1 MWVLALSP
9 HSFSLGSWY
18 TERIVRHGV
27 AYRNRHGKENSRGE
41 LLLTYGTDILGFFL
55 VAMLGF
61 LPLFIVHWASRQPD
75 KRTWP
80 RRPRHI
86 LSAFKVWGL
95 VEWANWF
102 SSLRLW

>member
-18 TERIVRHGV
+18 TERTVMHGV

-61 LPLFIVHWASRQPD
+61 LPLFIVHWASRRPRN
-75 KRTWP
+75 RTLP
-80 RRPRHI
+80 HHPRHI
-86 LSAFKVWGL
+86 LEAFRAWHLVAWVDWLISFHVW
-95 VEWANWF
+95 
-102 SSLRLW
+102 